1 MVLKPGYL
9 VIQHQ
14 RPQGPLLPLRI
25 PLLPHRQR
33 RSPLG
38 TTQRISPVHM
48 YIDEQRAIP
57 AGIQHYGIR
66 QHRRLR

>member
-9 VIQHQ
+9 VIQRQ
-14 RPQGPLLPLRI
+14 RPREPLLPLRT
-25 PLLPHRQR
+25 PLPPHRRR

-38 TTQRISPVHM
+38 TTQRISAVRV
-48 YIDEQRAIP
+48 YIDEQRVIP
-57 AGIQHYGIR
+57 AGIQHYSIR